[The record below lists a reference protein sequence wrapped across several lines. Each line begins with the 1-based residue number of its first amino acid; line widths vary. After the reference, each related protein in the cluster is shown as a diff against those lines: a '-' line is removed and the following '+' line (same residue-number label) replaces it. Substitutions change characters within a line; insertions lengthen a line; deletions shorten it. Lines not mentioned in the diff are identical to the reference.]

1 MCVTADLCWSVQLT
15 EEKDAGKQ
23 SARHRRLA
31 ARSDRNLFGT
41 QRLITNREQ
50 AHVAHCSCVFVRV
63 CARVCVFPVRVR
75 VCARACC
82 MAGELAAFLLELVV
96 QERLVVPKD
105 MGDSSAA
112 SLLYDFLHG
121 EEAM

>member
-1 MCVTADLCWSVQLT
+1 MLLTVRVCLC
-15 EEKDAGKQ
+15 
-23 SARHRRLA
+23 
-31 ARSDRNLFGT
+31 
-41 QRLITNREQ
+41 
-50 AHVAHCSCVFVRV
+50 V
-63 CARVCVFPVRVR
+63 CARVCVFFLCVCVGVCVR
-75 VCARACC
+75 ARACS

-105 MGDSSAA
+105 TGDSSAA

>member
-1 MCVTADLCWSVQLT
+1 MLLT
-15 EEKDAGKQ
+15 
-23 SARHRRLA
+23 
-31 ARSDRNLFGT
+31 
-41 QRLITNREQ
+41 
-50 AHVAHCSCVFVRV
+50 VRV
-63 CARVCVFPVRVR
+63 CLCVCARACVLFLCVCVC

-105 MGDSSAA
+105 TGDSSAA